1 MAERIELMNAKHLIC
16 LDLDG
21 TLLTDEKT
29 VSPYTKNILQQL
41 KEQGHEVMIS
51 TGRPYRA
58 SEIYYNELGLDS
70 PIVNFNGAFIHHPKD
85 DTFKVVHEPLDLSI
99 AKAIFEQLEDLN
111 IQNIIAEVKDHIYFH
126 YHDEYLFHG
135 FTMGNPVVQNGDLNL
150 TLQEE
155 PTSILI
161 QAEEEHVPA
170 IREHLS
176 DVYAEQL
183 EHRRWGAPY
192 PVIEIVKKGINKAV
206 GIQYVSETL
215 GIKQEHIIA
224 FGDEDNDF
232 EMIEYAGT
240 GIAMANAIQELKLRA
255 DEVTLSNNEDGI
267 GVFLARYF
275 NLEGR
280 T

>member
-1 MAERIELMNAKHLIC
+1 MNDKHLIC

-29 VSPYTKNILQQL
+29 ISPYTKHVLERL
-41 KEQGHEVMIS
+41 REEGHEVMIS

-58 SEIYYNELGLDS
+58 SETYYNELGLDS

-85 DTFKVVHEPLDLSI
+85 DDFKGVHTPLDLSI
-99 AKAIFEQLEDLN
+99 ARAIFEQLEDLN
-111 IQNIIAEVKDHIYFH
+111 IQNIIAEVKDHVYFH
-126 YHDEYLFHG
+126 YHDEYLFQG
-135 FTMGNPVVQNGDLNL
+135 FTMGNPVVKNGNLNL
-150 TLQEE
+150 ILQEG

-161 QAEEEHVPA
+161 QAEDEHVPA

-176 DVYAEQL
+176 HVYAEQV
-183 EHRRWGAPY
+183 EHRCWGAPY

-206 GIQYVSETL
+206 GIQYVSEKL
-215 GIKQEHIIA
+215 GINQKNIIA

-240 GIAMANAIQELKLRA
+240 GVAMANAIQELKMRA
-255 DEVTLSNNEDGI
+255 DKVTLSNNEDGI
-267 GVFLARYF
+267 GVFLADYF

-280 T
+280 A